1 MLTAT
6 VTVNLDHEEPGY
18 FQDLDYIDRHA
29 LQHVE
34 SIPNG
39 AHLIIVVG
47 ARRWPTNSAVTW
59 LKPHIDCASEACPNC
74 TTAYVECADGTCYAC
89 DDLYAALGEPLYR
102 PVPSADT
109 EASR

>member
-59 LKPHIDCASEACPNC
+59 LKPHIDRLDIELVA
-74 TTAYVECADGTCYAC
+74 ADSW
-89 DDLYAALGEPLYR
+89 AARRWLDAIKSGE
-102 PVPSADT
+102 VV
-109 EASR
+109 